1 MNFQVTLEECPC
13 ETFTNV
19 SAVKCWE
26 MVLQRLNQ
34 EIIRLRSIGQR
45 GLPSLHALQSVD
57 GLEMFGFLSPPIIQV
72 NLSSFILS
80 CIYSACLW
88 DKTESLTLNW
98 DYISILAKLK

>member
-34 EIIRLRSIGQR
+34 EIIRHSSIGER
-45 GLPSLHALQSVD
+45 GLPSVHALQSVN

-72 NLSSFILS
+72 KLSSFILAAF
-80 CIYSACLW
+80 ILPVYET
-88 DKTESLTLNW
+88 KLNPCFHAPCKSF
-98 DYISILAKLK
+98 IC